1 MAEQCIVLTWR
12 CLQSIMSHQISGIHP
27 EPGWA
32 VLLYGPPP
40 EIQLLAGE
48 LHRSGLRIVHIAGHF
63 FLQAPEVFN
72 PLSLPEEV
80 AWAAAA
86 TLQQLNTAARL
97 RYSVRL
103 PVYSGSALLIDRDG
117 RWNQDDAERA
127 ISEVRG
133 DGPRPLQLPLGKIW
147 RAARNRHHLARA
159 LDMFALG
166 SAAWN
171 LRQAFEEALQ
181 DVGPAAEAWIAGLG
195 RETSDNCAWFR
206 ATVGGSTPRRPGL
219 SRRSR
224 FPWPK
229 SREHAMPPLAAKAFV
244 RGVLE
249 QIVILQQGGLEK

>member
-1 MAEQCIVLTWR
+1 VDRLAQRRI
-12 CLQSIMSHQISGIHP
+12 QSIMSLKMAGTRP
-27 EPGWA
+27 EPGWV

-48 LHRSGLRIVHIAGHF
+48 LDRSGLRIVHIGGHF

-86 TLQQLNTAARL
+86 ILQELNTAARL

-103 PVYSGSALLIDRDG
+103 PVHSGSALLIDRDG
-117 RWNQDDAERA
+117 CWNQDNAERA

-147 RAARNRHHLARA
+147 RVARNRPHLARA

-171 LRQAFEEALQ
+171 LRQAFEEALR
-181 DVGPAAEAWIAGLG
+181 DLSPEGEAWIAALG
-195 RETSDNCAWFR
+195 RGMSDNCAWFR

-224 FPWPK
+224 FPWPEI
-229 SREHAMPPLAAKAFV
+229 REHAMPPLAAKAFV

-249 QIVILQQGGLEK
+249 QIVVLRLGGS